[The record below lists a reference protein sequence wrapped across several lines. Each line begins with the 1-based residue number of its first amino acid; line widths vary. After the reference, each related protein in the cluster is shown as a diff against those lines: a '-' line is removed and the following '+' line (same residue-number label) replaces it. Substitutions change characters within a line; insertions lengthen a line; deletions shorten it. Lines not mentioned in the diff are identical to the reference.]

1 MNAHDGDAPVSG
13 DDHRDE
19 VSALDDPARDEV
31 IELLSGYLDRGEA
44 PPAELLQSSPE
55 NQLALAAL
63 QRVREAAGLLVDVDA
78 DGGGA
83 PEGWVEGIL
92 GNLTRE
98 VRAGRS
104 IPLSHPSPRA
114 SLSLTEGAV
123 RGLVRA
129 VGDQIDGILVGRCV
143 LDGDVTVP
151 GSPVVVKVE
160 ASVFW
165 GEPIPESAERLRA
178 AIAGALLQHTEL
190 SVEAVDVTI
199 TDVHLRR
206 DPGLPGGAPVT
217 GNGE

>member
-1 MNAHDGDAPVSG
+1 M
-13 DDHRDE
+13 
-19 VSALDDPARDEV
+19 
-31 IELLSGYLDRGEA
+31 
-44 PPAELLQSSPE
+44 QSSPE
-55 NQLALAAL
+55 NLWARAAL
-63 QRVREAAGLLVDVDA
+63 LRVRVAARLLVDVDA

-129 VGDQIDGILVGRCV
+129 VGDQTDGILVGRCV